1 MLEGLLKLSRTKY
14 RLIRAIVVGVSLL
27 ASTISF
33 PHIPEFMEGE
43 RPSFAPIL
51 DGMKDA
57 VVNISV
63 TTRQGYSIS
72 WFDQYGELNPRR
84 RYREV
89 QSAGSGVIIDADR
102 GLVVTN
108 HHVISQA
115 RRVVITLQDRR
126 TFDADFLG
134 SDPTTDI
141 ALLRIEADNLT
152 SLELGDSDALRVG
165 DFVIAIGN
173 PFGLGQTVTSGI
185 VSALGRN
192 EVGIIGAEDFI
203 QTDASINP
211 GNSGG
216 ALIDIEGNLIGI
228 NTAIYSPSGTSLGIG
243 FAIPSNMVKAISEQ
257 LITYGNISR
266 GMFGV
271 RTEPISKDVAEAL
284 ELPDINGVVVTEV
297 IAGSGADKAG
307 MRIDDVITEVD
318 GTKIAN
324 REYLWTKIALLRVGQ
339 EFDLTIIRNGEE
351 IQVRGT
357 VQEFQIGNELVPGI
371 YIDEI
376 PASHPYYGRIRG
388 VVVSS
393 IDSRISDS
401 KLQKGDLIL
410 EINTTSI
417 SRLADIRALDLERRP
432 LILRVL
438 RGTQQFRE
446 ILR

>member
-14 RLIRAIVVGVSLL
+14 RLIHAIVVGVSLL

-43 RPSFAPIL
+43 RPSLAPIL